1 MHAIVH
7 SWMTGCH
14 FLEGRSA
21 PQSEGKAREKQR
33 GRVRLLCPQMSEEA
47 HAGCWALDGKR
58 KLGWEASC
66 PSADPEGLTQSALI
80 YKESGQVGRGW
91 VRGEEDHGIPSQSE
105 RQCPPSIH

>member
-1 MHAIVH
+1 MSFPGGKECSPIIV
-7 SWMTGCH
+7 
-14 FLEGRSA
+14 EGRSA
-21 PQSEGKAREKQR
+21 PQSEGKACEKQR

-47 HAGCWALDGKR
+47 HAGCWAPDGKR

-80 YKESGQVGRGW
+80 YKDSLGKSVETGCGVKKTTEYP
-91 VRGEEDHGIPSQSE
+91 VSQ